1 MRDLISG
8 SFLNE
13 VYAMALFLAYILSCN
28 ILKLSNDAI
37 SLLVEL
43 HNTKHIGRNSI
54 TQAYQIIQIVD
65 SSARLYDHLK
75 KRMEESW
82 HMQDLC

>member
-1 MRDLISG
+1 MRDLISV
-8 SFLNE
+8 SFGKE
-13 VYAMALFLAYILSCN
+13 VYAMALFLAYSLSCN

-54 TQAYQIIQIVD
+54 TQANHIIQIVD
-65 SSARLYDHLK
+65 SRARLYDHLK
-75 KRMEESW
+75 KRMQES
-82 HMQDLC
+82 